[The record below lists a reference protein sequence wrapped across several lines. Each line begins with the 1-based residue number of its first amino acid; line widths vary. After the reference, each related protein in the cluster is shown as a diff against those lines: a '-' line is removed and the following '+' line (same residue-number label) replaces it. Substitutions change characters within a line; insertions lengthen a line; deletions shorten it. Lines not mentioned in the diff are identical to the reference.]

1 MAHAFRLDGA
11 ARAVAS
17 SAAALSLV
25 AATAGTAATY
35 IQSAGG
41 PGNQVSTIDTTPTTY
56 TVVDGAATAIS
67 TTSAAAGGSA
77 FASVISTAPFNSGSA
92 GATVQYGITLLG
104 PAGAP
109 VSVQIVASGFTQG
122 TAAANDF
129 YTAMIFLS
137 LNNAGG
143 TLFANADAKL
153 GGGMQL
159 LALNTSVLFA
169 PNVEYFFQMGA
180 NAGCGV
186 STSCSAQAFI
196 DPIFTIN
203 AADASRYTLVGI
215 PSVTATPGGVPEPA
229 SWALLIT
236 GFPLVGQAARTRR
249 RRAA

>member
-11 ARAVAS
+11 ARAVAR

-25 AATAGTAATY
+25 AATAGTATTY
-35 IQSAGG
+35 TQSAGG
-41 PGNQVSTIDTTPTTY
+41 ATNQVSTIAATPTSY
-56 TVVDGAATAIS
+56 TVVDGAATATS

-77 FASVISTAPFNSGSA
+77 FASVISTAPYNIGSA
-92 GATVQYGITLLG
+92 SAVVQYGITLVG

-109 VSVQIVASGFTQG
+109 VSVQIVANGYTVG
-122 TAAANDF
+122 TAAANNF

-153 GGGMQL
+153 GGGSQL

-169 PNVEYFFQMGA
+169 PNVQYFFQMGA
-180 NAGCGV
+180 NAGCGI
-186 STSCSAQAFI
+186 SASCSAAAFI

-203 AADASRYTLVGI
+203 PADASRYTLAGI
-215 PSVTATPGGVPEPA
+215 PSVTATPGGIPEPA

-236 GFPLVGQAARTRR
+236 GFTLVGQAARSRR